1 MKKAVVALS
10 IAAALTGLN
19 ANAGTV
25 YKKDNGDYLKVY
37 GGAEIG
43 GTLVFDDKK
52 KSDFQGSGKTYV
64 DDSFATIGI
73 KGQTGKFFGKFEL
86 DAERRDWTPE
96 NNFQLV
102 IDKVYGGYTIA
113 PKHTIEYGRT
123 DTAYDHYDA
132 FGDPTAD
139 LAVGVS
145 EAGDQD
151 NTLKYRGQFGSVKMG
166 VSYSQRG
173 NDAETGVYQ
182 KEDDNG
188 NLIDGEFETRKGSYK
203 TDSRVGQV
211 WNGYVGYFGETF
223 TVIGGAESVDDRG
236 EIYSVHGEAKIS
248 AFTLGGFYSIED
260 REKANSDSGKLLVSG
275 TYQFTDKLAAYAAF
289 NMLDHD
295 KDSKDQEWGVVG
307 AEYKYAKNVKLQGE
321 FAAGDDST
329 GPLAYLIAYYWF

>member
-43 GTLVFDDKK
+43 GTFVFDEDKG
-52 KSDFQGSGKTYV
+52 SDYQRTGKTYV

-86 DAERRDWTPE
+86 DAERTNWTNE

-102 IDKVYGGYTIA
+102 MDKVYGGYEIA

-132 FGDPTAD
+132 FGDPTAE
-139 LAVGVS
+139 LGIEVS

-151 NTLKYRGQFGSVKMG
+151 DTLKYRGQFGSIKMG

-173 NDAETGVYQ
+173 WDYSAA
-182 KEDDNG
+182 
-188 NLIDGEFETRKGSYK
+188 DGGYK
-203 TDSRVGQV
+203 TDSREGQV
-211 WNGYVGYFGETF
+211 WNGYVGFFGDTF
-223 TVIGGAESVDDRG
+223 TVIGAAESVDDRG
-236 EIYSVHGEAKIS
+236 DIYSLHGEAELGD
-248 AFTLGGFYSIED
+248 FTLGGFYSISD
-260 REKANSDSGKLLVSG
+260 REKANSDSGTLLISGQYQLTEKLSG
-275 TYQFTDKLAAYAAF
+275 YAVF

-295 KDSKDQEWGVVG
+295 VDSKDDEYGVIG
-307 AEYKYAKNVKLQGE
+307 AEYRYAKNVKLQSE
-321 FAAGDDST
+321 FSFANEAT